1 MTVMTLS
8 RSGFVSAFTKGDIV
22 ICVIGLGRVGL
33 PIAASFSKAG
43 VLVIGVDIDENI
55 VKSINAGKCQFN
67 DEPGLE
73 DLVATV
79 VGEGRLKATTDGP
92 IAIKQADVIIV
103 CVPTPVDER
112 KVPDYSAVIETCDNI
127 RENMKKDC
135 MVIIESTVGTGT
147 VEDLIIPLLEGETG
161 REAGVD
167 FGVASCPERADP
179 VKILHDLKTLPRIV
193 GGINSESTEI
203 ASALYETAFGV
214 KVVQVS
220 SPKTANTVKL
230 TENLF
235 RDVNIALA
243 NEVAILFENLGIDTI
258 EVINACSTKYNF
270 LPHYPG
276 AGVGGPCLP
285 QNPYYLIVEG
295 VKVGYIPYLVRMAR
309 EINDR
314 MPDHVVMLVT
324 RSLNEVGK
332 TVKGSKIAILGIAYK
347 PGIHDLQLTPVE
359 KIFSRLEEMGASLV
373 IYDPVFK
380 DEEAFGVKVQH
391 SLEEAVTNVDCI
403 VIGTA
408 HREFRNLDFA
418 CLSRLVNKPA
428 AFVDSRHVAEPK
440 HVKRYGFSYRG
451 VGRG

>member
-8 RSGFVSAFTKGDIV
+8 RSGFVSAFTKGEII

-43 VLVIGVDIDENI
+43 ARVIGVDIDEKI
-55 VKSINAGKCQFN
+55 VQSINAGICQFD

-73 DLVATV
+73 DLVMTV
-79 VGEGRLKATTDGP
+79 VRGGRLNATTDGP
-92 IAIKQADVIIV
+92 SAIKQADIIII

-112 KVPDYSAVIETCDNI
+112 KVPDYSAVIETCNNI
-127 RENMKKDC
+127 RENIRKNSM
-135 MVIIESTVGTGT
+135 IILESTVGTRT
-147 VEDLIIPLLEGETG
+147 VEDLIIPLLEGKTT
-161 REAGVD
+161 RKAGVD

-179 VKILHDLKTLPRIV
+179 VKILHDLHTLPRIV
-193 GGINSESTEI
+193 GGIDAESTEI

-214 KVVQVS
+214 KVVKVS

-258 EVINACSTKYNF
+258 EVINACATKYNF

-295 VKVGYIPYLVRMAR
+295 VKVGYIPHMIRMAR

-324 RSLNEVGK
+324 QSLNEVRK

-359 KIFSRLEEMGASLV
+359 KVFSRLEKMGASLA
-373 IYDPVFK
+373 IYDPIFR
-380 DEEAFGVKVQH
+380 DEEAFGVKVKH
-391 SLEEAVTNVDCI
+391 SLKEAVTNVDCI

-408 HREFRNLDFA
+408 HKEFHNLDFA
-418 CLSRLVNKPA
+418 SLSKLVNEPA

-440 HVKRYGFSYRG
+440 HVKSYGFAYRG
-451 VGRG
+451 VGRR